1 MAESNTSPLGAMK
14 PKSTDPLPLG
24 ATTVLWLACLVMLV
38 STPFFIE
45 NHHLPSVF
53 SPAYAFIAL
62 GMLAGVICAKAA
74 AGRMPLKRKL
84 AFGNVALFACT
95 ALTAVLVV
103 PEWYFHLRAF
113 AGSALSMEEIAPYMP
128 LMVSFADVAAAPFGQ
143 ITGLHHA
150 LFFASGFCCAFT
162 ADTLFSVPRN
172 EGDRVCLPNHELQNK
187 ASGQERTGQKQKL
200 PLIAGTFACG
210 LLHPGVWGWLAHT
223 YGTNWKDSVMH
234 DLLGFMGASIFAL
247 AIGVGFA
254 FILYWANEKLGVR
267 ACTMIASLTL
277 GELAWNLIARCG
289 NAIENI
295 ILVAPVAS
303 MSLAAL
309 ELYLIFLIF
318 KPWPDARSDEDALDN
333 TTSQESATKQNE
345 LFAKCGLTDRE
356 TQAAELA
363 LRGMSSNEAAEAIG
377 VKASTVRTYLHRA
390 YQKLKV
396 ENLDELRKLCG
407 IEAAPEEQAAQ
418 QAKENSIRPKA
429 TEEQSD
435 SEPEAPKEAN
445 EGSRSTSSKLKLDQ
459 VLLVLVAGMLLLP
472 HQYVGTVASWNSSH
486 SAIIGCG
493 LGLMTAAGLL
503 CLMQQKSAKVKLSR
517 KAGALCL
524 VALLFSGLAFAGAQ
538 YAFAHEVQFAS
549 QSVQLFLIGIAGMV
563 FAFCFGLSTS
573 IKDHR
578 PKLGPM
584 AASAICVI
592 ALALLPVSYLNDFA
606 WLLLSMLSLAAY
618 ICFKVFSLVKC
629 EMQATAETD
638 TTRLP
643 MPDTC
648 LFVVAAL
655 PFGVIAGELWRGLQN
670 PLLLAI
676 YLVFLIASIAFF
688 AYRQKGSATP
698 KVIAVLCLTIL
709 ACLAIIA
716 GLPHA
721 LLILCALAFLGI
733 NRPASAKAFIILG
746 IGTGFAFG
754 RLGFDTW
761 RDLLGASF
769 TTTESFGTNVA
780 AAAVAPAIIAI
791 VAVLSLACIFYLTS
805 LYAHNNTAC
814 YDASKEERDILFLR
828 SRGINELEAA
838 ILAKI
843 AQGSTGPQ
851 IARSMHYSPGAVN
864 SLRAHAYRAL
874 NVHSKQELMEL
885 LNQNLQD

>member
-1 MAESNTSPLGAMK
+1 MAESNTSSLSAMK
-14 PKSTDPLPLG
+14 PKGTDPLSLG
-24 ATTVLWLACLVMLV
+24 AATVLWLACLVMLV

-62 GMLAGVICAKAA
+62 GMLAGVICAKAV

-84 AFGNVALFACT
+84 VLGKVALFACA

-128 LMVSFADVAAAPFGQ
+128 LMVTFADVATAPFGQ

-150 LFFASGFCCAFT
+150 LLFVSGLCYAI
-162 ADTLFSVPRN
+162 AAGTLFSAPRN

-187 ASGQERTGQKQKL
+187 ASGQEKTGQKQKL
-200 PLIAGTFACG
+200 PLIAGAFACG

-234 DLLGFMGASIFAL
+234 DLLGFMGATIFGL

-254 FILYWANEKLGVR
+254 FVLYWANKKLGVR
-267 ACTMIASLTL
+267 ACAMLASLAL
-277 GELAWNLIARCG
+277 GEIAWNLIARCG

-303 MSLAAL
+303 VSLASL
-309 ELYLIFLIF
+309 ELFLICLVF
-318 KPWPDARSDEDALDN
+318 KPWP
-333 TTSQESATKQNE
+333 ATKANEDVLGSMANRESSSRQNE

-356 TQAAELA
+356 TQAAKLA
-363 LRGMSSNEAAEAIG
+363 LQGMSSNEAAETIG

-407 IEAAPEEQAAQ
+407 IEPAPEEQAAQ
-418 QAKENSIRPKA
+418 QAKEASLDVLANKQPALDGQTSPKVSQA
-429 TEEQSD
+429 VS
-435 SEPEAPKEAN
+435 
-445 EGSRSTSSKLKLDQ
+445 GKLKLGQ

-538 YAFAHEVQFAS
+538 YAFAHEIQFAS

-573 IKDHR
+573 IESHR
-578 PKLGPM
+578 PKLRPT
-584 AASAICVI
+584 AAGATCVI
-592 ALALLPVSYLNDFA
+592 ALALLPISYLNDLT
-606 WLLLSMLSLAAY
+606 WLLLSVLSLAAY

-698 KVIAVLCLTIL
+698 KVTAVF
-709 ACLAIIA
+709 CLAILASLAIAA

-721 LLILCALAFLGI
+721 LLILCALAFFGV

-746 IGTGFAFG
+746 IGAGFAFG

-791 VAVLSLACIFYLTS
+791 AAVLSLACIFYLTS
-805 LYAHNNTAC
+805 LYTHNNTAC

-885 LNQNLQD
+885 LSQNHQA